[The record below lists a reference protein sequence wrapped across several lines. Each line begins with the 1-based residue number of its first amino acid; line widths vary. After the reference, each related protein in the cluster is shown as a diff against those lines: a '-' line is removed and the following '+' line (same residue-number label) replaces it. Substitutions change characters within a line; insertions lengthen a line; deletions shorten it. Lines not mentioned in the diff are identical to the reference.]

1 MIVKRPFAKLVFVQ
15 IEELLSTQGIRLL
28 SP

>member
-1 MIVKRPFAKLVFVQ
+1 MIAKRPFAKFVFVQ
-15 IEELLSTQGIRLL
+15 IEELLSTQGVRLL